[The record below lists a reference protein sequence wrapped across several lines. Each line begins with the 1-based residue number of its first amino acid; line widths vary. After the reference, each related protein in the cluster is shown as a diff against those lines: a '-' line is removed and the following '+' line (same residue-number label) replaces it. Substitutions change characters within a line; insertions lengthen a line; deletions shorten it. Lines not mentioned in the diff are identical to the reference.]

1 MASRAT
7 GAVKRGMLQVTEGLH
22 MKTLVL
28 ITSTAFVFVATEAA
42 AADVAMRRVLSCKGD
57 DANVEVFI
65 PESVWSGSGVANARL
80 DKEVTGA
87 YALDLTEAGKG
98 KVLEPVHVRYSK
110 DKKAVIVD
118 QYTRKLPPTQIA
130 VTGATVDFD
139 QRFATGVKCG
149 PFNDE

>member
-1 MASRAT
+1 
-7 GAVKRGMLQVTEGLH
+7 
-22 MKTLVL
+22 MKTLILMTSIAIAVL
-28 ITSTAFVFVATEAA
+28 ATEAT

-57 DANVEVFI
+57 GANVEVYI

-80 DKEVTGA
+80 DKQITGA

-98 KVLEPVHVRYSK
+98 KVLEPVHVQYSK

-118 QYTRKLPPTQIA
+118 QYTRKLPPTQVA